1 MREVIC
7 TGPTP
12 PDGEKWCTVCAIRF
26 KTELM
31 EVPEI
36 AAEIEALQT
45 GDGPAVTYDLI
56 AKARHHKVKFPD
68 LAVTVSVCMPLNGTL
83 VPLCWGHVQ
92 GLKFTSV
99 QPAAAGQVPLL
110 RGRG

>member
-1 MREVIC
+1 MEN
-7 TGPTP
+7 
-12 PDGEKWCTVCAIRF
+12 EKWCTMCAIRF

-31 EVPEI
+31 EIPEI

-45 GDGPAVTYDLI
+45 GEGPAVTFDMT
-56 AKARHHKVKFPD
+56 AKARHHKVKFPEI
-68 LAVTVSVCMPLNGTL
+68 AVTVSVCMQLNGVM

-92 GLKFTSV
+92 GLRFTSV

-110 RGRG
+110 TGRR